1 MTPPSML
8 VTCPHLSPHLC
19 RPPQAISVHCG
30 LLLLAVVAVILPSML
45 VATHT
50 QATRGTGA
58 GAAAGGGIMDEE
70 DGGGGSG
77 RALLRLLPPSPL
89 DAASLHLSSL
99 PSASSSLMLSRFES
113 VLMLCL
119 YALFLVFQLCTHK

>member
-1 MTPPSML
+1 M
-8 VTCPHLSPHLC
+8 
-19 RPPQAISVHCG
+19 
-30 LLLLAVVAVILPSML
+30 VAVILPSML

-50 QATRGTGA
+50 QATRGS
-58 GAAAGGGIMDEE
+58 GAAAGGEGIMGEE
-70 DGGGGSG
+70 VGGGGSG

-89 DAASLHLSSL
+89 DAASLHLSSS
-99 PSASSSLMLSRFES
+99 PSASSSLMMSRFES